1 MLLDLGILGL
11 EGAISCIDWLEPP
24 TNGQPPKRGQKL
36 CSQSVLYSEVPLY
49 IIRGGFMQ
57 KSQIY
62 KGLTCC
68 SECEGCNE
76 IHSKLQTNDK
86 VPTPFAFCIN
96 PSCTSHIL

>member
-1 MLLDLGILGL
+1 
-11 EGAISCIDWLEPP
+11 
-24 TNGQPPKRGQKL
+24 
-36 CSQSVLYSEVPLY
+36 
-49 IIRGGFMQ
+49 MQ

-76 IHSKLQTNDK
+76 IHSKLQTNNK